1 LCDIRLIKTIISQS
15 HKIEEYEKIVQ
26 ERPGELRQEKTVVV
40 SEETEGVKRDV
51 KTAQIQKPSRRP
63 IAPRFVSP
71 ITGMIVDQGADVI
84 LEGIIDGEYDLS
96 SQRFDNRSST
106 L

>member
-1 LCDIRLIKTIISQS
+1 MYDRVTVCHLIKTLISQS

-51 KTAQIQKPSRRP
+51 KAGQIQKPSRKP

-71 ITGMIVDQGADVI
+71 ITGMIVDQAADVI
-84 LEGIIDGEYDLS
+84 LEGIIDGEYV
-96 SQRFDNRSST
+96 
-106 L
+106 